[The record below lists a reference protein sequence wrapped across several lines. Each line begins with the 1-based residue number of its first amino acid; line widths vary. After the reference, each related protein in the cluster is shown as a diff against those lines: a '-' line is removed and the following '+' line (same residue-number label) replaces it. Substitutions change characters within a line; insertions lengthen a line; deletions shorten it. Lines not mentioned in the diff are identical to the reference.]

1 MQTPWFRRG
10 NSAQG
15 GCDMDH
21 IRPAASHN
29 CSMSSA
35 DEGPDDRLPQA
46 LLDAIAPHGLTRSFP
61 AHAILI
67 NEGDTTDSL
76 YIVLSG
82 RVKVYASS
90 DDGRELV
97 LTEYGPGGYF
107 GELSIDGE
115 RRSAS
120 IKAIEPCTCRVVQGS
135 QLRQFLA
142 DNPDFAFHLT
152 RKLIRMVRRLTEQ
165 VRSIA
170 LQDVYGRMVRVLTEL
185 SVPVGDERVLRHKLT
200 QKDIADRV
208 GSSREMVNRVMK
220 ELTAGGYVAQRDGRM
235 VILKKLPA
243 SW

>member
-1 MQTPWFRRG
+1 
-10 NSAQG
+10 
-15 GCDMDH
+15 
-21 IRPAASHN
+21 
-29 CSMSSA
+29 MSSA
-35 DEGPDDRLPQA
+35 DEDAHNHLPRS

-97 LTEYGPGGYF
+97 LTEYGPGEYF
-107 GELSIDGE
+107 GELSIDGDK
-115 RRSAS
+115 RSAS
-120 IKAIEPCTCRVVQGS
+120 IKALEACTCRVVQGS
-135 QLRQFLA
+135 ELRQFLA
-142 DNPDFAFHLT
+142 DHPDFAMHLT

-170 LQDVYGRMVRVLTEL
+170 LQDVYGRMVRVLTDL
-185 SVPVGDERVLRHKLT
+185 SEPAGEERVLRHKLT
-200 QKDIADRV
+200 QQDIADRV

-220 ELTAGGYVAQRDGRM
+220 ELTAGGYVTQRDGRL
-235 VILKKLPA
+235 VIRRKLPA
-243 SW
+243 AW